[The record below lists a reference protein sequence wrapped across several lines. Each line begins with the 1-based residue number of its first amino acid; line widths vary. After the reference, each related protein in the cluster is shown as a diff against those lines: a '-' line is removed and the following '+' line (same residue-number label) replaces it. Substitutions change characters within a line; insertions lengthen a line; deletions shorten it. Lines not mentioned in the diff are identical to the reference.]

1 MEKKDDTLKHTH
13 THKTDRIRMRTS
25 NSTLIVGKFNI
36 SISIMDR
43 TINRKSIK
51 KENLSNNYKLFRIK
65 DVHEHF
71 TEYAYIKQQQNT
83 DYFQVHKKYCPDR
96 PNVRA

>member
-1 MEKKDDTLKHTH
+1 
-13 THKTDRIRMRTS
+13 MRTS

-51 KENLSNNYKLFRIK
+51 KQKISATTINSLELKMCMNTPRVCLYKTTAKYRLFSS
-65 DVHEHF
+65 
-71 TEYAYIKQQQNT
+71 T
-83 DYFQVHKKYCPDR
+83 
-96 PNVRA
+96 

>member
-51 KENLSNNYKLFRIK
+51 KQKISATTINCLELKMCM
-65 DVHEHF
+65 
-71 TEYAYIKQQQNT
+71 NT
-83 DYFQVHKKYCPDR
+83 SQSTLI
-96 PNVRA
+96 